1 MNAVDGHYTTDYV
14 APCSRCNRD
23 CCQNGWECTAPCQH
37 YTSDDPLFK
46 CEHLLCRRC
55 IEDMAFAIEP
65 RSFVCTHCEL
75 DITEWIKLMEKDEDF
90 WKDDCDEDEEEEDD
104 EEELTDDIDSGA
116 ETEDEQDD
124 TEDEREKDEEG
135 ECEICEVRVPVGQE
149 KYRDYGCLQMMFCK
163 KCYDAEN

>member
-1 MNAVDGHYTTDYV
+1 
-14 APCSRCNRD
+14 
-23 CCQNGWECTAPCQH
+23 
-37 YTSDDPLFK
+37 
-46 CEHLLCRRC
+46 
-55 IEDMAFAIEP
+55 
-65 RSFVCTHCEL
+65 
-75 DITEWIKLMEKDEDF
+75 MEKDEDF